1 MGNWSHVNHVKEND
15 LAHGDFINWLKKIN
29 IERTEAHRFM
39 KVAKELPNVDN
50 WQLLSN
56 RALYTCPI
64 VGQQSNLI
72 TLSDNG
78 SRLPICERT
87 QI

>member
-1 MGNWSHVNHVKEND
+1 MLNHVKEND

-56 RALYTCPI
+56 RALYTCGFESI
-64 VGQQSNLI
+64 SW
-72 TLSDNG
+72 THF
-78 SRLPICERT
+78 SRDG
-87 QI
+87 

>member
-1 MGNWSHVNHVKEND
+1 MKPLVQADITKSDADN
-15 LAHGDFINWLKKIN
+15 KIN

-50 WQLLSN
+50 WQHLSN

-64 VGQQSNLI
+64 VGQQSNMI

-78 SRLPICERT
+78 GRLPICERT